1 MTSSNQYRSSNR
13 SRSTITV
20 VMDNQAITTLR
31 AGSNDP
37 RGRWVASHL
46 DALNTTLR
54 RNRQVE
60 LRLVVPTA
68 VRVEA
73 GWARDDPASGSVN
86 RLGISDSDLDR
97 RAADT
102 AARIM
107 ADTGCS
113 VAAAHVG
120 AVAQHSPD
128 GDVYVVTSDPDDI
141 TIVCGDRSVR
151 LLLM

>member
-1 MTSSNQYRSSNR
+1 MRSSNR

-20 VMDNQAITTLR
+20 VLDNQAITTLR

-37 RGRWVASHL
+37 RGRRVASHL
-46 DALNTTLR
+46 DALKTTLR

-73 GWARDDPASGSVN
+73 GWARDDPAYGSVN
-86 RLGISDSDLDR
+86 RLGISDANLDR

-102 AARIM
+102 AARIVE
-107 ADTGCS
+107 DIGCS
-113 VAAAHVG
+113 VADAHVG
-120 AVAQHSPD
+120 AVAQLSPD
-128 GDVYVVTSDPDDI
+128 GDVYVLTSDPDDI
-141 TIVCGDRSVR
+141 TSVCGDRRVR
-151 LLLM
+151 LLLL